1 MYFIYK
7 ISSGGNKLDP
17 INQFDRYPDAK
28 KAVRSLREQ
37 LTPEDN
43 HTFRI
48 IFAANT
54 EEAERRLR
62 EKREPHPGEE

>member
-7 ISSGGNKLDP
+7 ISPVDRFVP
-17 INQFDRYPDAK
+17 IDQFEKYPDAK
-28 KAVRSLREQ
+28 KSVQSLREG

-48 IFAANT
+48 IFASNT

-62 EKREPHPGEE
+62 EKREPYPGEE

>member
-7 ISSGGNKLDP
+7 ILPSNRLAP
-17 INQFDRYPDAK
+17 VQHFDKYPEAK
-28 KAVRSLREQ
+28 KAVRSLREA
-37 LTPEDN
+37 LTSEDT

-48 IFAANT
+48 IFAQNT

-62 EKREPHPGEE
+62 EKREPHPGED

>member
-7 ISSGGNKLDP
+7 ISSGDRLTP
-17 INQFDRYPDAK
+17 IDQFDKYPEAK
-28 KAVRSLREQ
+28 KSVRTLRET
-37 LTPEDN
+37 LTPEDD

-48 IFAANT
+48 IFAQNT

-62 EKREPHPGEE
+62 EKREPIPGEE